1 MPNPNADPHRRAG
14 VFALSFSERVDL
26 IIRVLLTA
34 LVLFGCWLI
43 VEPFLAAI
51 IIAAIL
57 AVVTWPLFAKVLHAS
72 RNAPTPAAFLMVS
85 GLVVTVLIP
94 LTFLTIALTQ
104 QLPKAVKLFT
114 SWLQDPTPILE
125 SVYTLPYLGPW
136 LHEQITFAVDP
147 KAFAGT
153 IEQLIEPVSRW
164 VLNTAVNVSNG
175 LLQMCLVLFIVF
187 FFYRDGVAFAR
198 RFHELLERVSGH
210 IASDIT
216 DILTNTTRSVVFG
229 IIGTAVVQGAFAGIG
244 LWIAGVPGVL
254 ILSVAA
260 CILSVVPIGPPI
272 IWIPA
277 AIWLYST
284 GETGMAIFLCI
295 WGVLVVG
302 TVDNLVKPLLI
313 ARGSTLPMSL
323 IFLGVFGGVIAFGFL
338 GLILGPLLLAIG
350 SALFQVWMK
359 NSALRRSAQSALRA
373 SEGELNSSE
382 SSASEDAP
390 QNAEADNVASS
401 SKHC

>member
-1 MPNPNADPHRRAG
+1 MPYRHDQRRSG
-14 VFALSFSERVDL
+14 VFALSFSERIDL

-34 LVLFGCWLI
+34 LVLVGCWLI
-43 VEPFLAAI
+43 VEPFITAI

-57 AVVTWPLFAKVLHAS
+57 AVVTWPLFTKLLRGV

-94 LTFLTIALTQ
+94 LTFLMIAVTQ
-104 QLPKAVKLFT
+104 QLPKAVRTLT
-114 SWLQDPTPILE
+114 GWLKDPTPILD
-125 SVYTLPYLGPW
+125 SIATIPYAGPW
-136 LHEQITFAVDP
+136 LHDQIVFAVDP

-187 FFYRDGVAFAR
+187 FFYRDGVAVAKKL
-198 RFHELLERVSGH
+198 HELLERVSGH

-229 IIGTAVVQGAFAGIG
+229 IIGTAIVQGAVAGIG

-260 CILSVVPIGPPI
+260 CILSVVPIGPPVV
-272 IWIPA
+272 WIPA
-277 AIWLYST
+277 AVWLYST
-284 GETGMAIFLCI
+284 GEAGMAVFLCI

-338 GLILGPLLLAIG
+338 GLILGPLLLSIG
-350 SALFQVWMK
+350 MALFQAWMK
-359 NSALRRSAQSALRA
+359 NSALRRSAKSAMLA
-373 SEGELNSSE
+373 VSGQNVSQPVSET
-382 SSASEDAP
+382 DADVGSTDDINTDH
-390 QNAEADNVASS
+390 QKKSN
-401 SKHC
+401 